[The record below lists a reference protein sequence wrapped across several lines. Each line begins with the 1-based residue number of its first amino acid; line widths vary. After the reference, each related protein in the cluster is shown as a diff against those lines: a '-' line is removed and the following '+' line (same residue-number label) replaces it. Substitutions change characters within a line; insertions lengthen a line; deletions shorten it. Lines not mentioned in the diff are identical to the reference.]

1 MSNKVI
7 THEVKLEKSV
17 KVILG
22 VFAVGIFLNAFS
34 GIFEAQS
41 VQAQLKSGSSINV
54 IHSGRLDF
62 IFCDGCN

>member
-17 KVILG
+17 KIILG

-34 GIFEAQS
+34 GIFEAQT
-41 VQAQLKSGSSINV
+41 VMAELNGGDKILV
-54 IHSGRLDF
+54 KHSGY
-62 IFCDGCN
+62 ITCDGCN